1 MAKSFVLTFLKK
13 EKIARDTY
21 SFYFDKSNYDLKFN
35 PGEYIQ
41 MKLEIKNPDSRGS
54 SRYFTIGTSPL
65 DTHLIITTK
74 VIRSSFKK
82 SLLKLEKNKDVRFFG
97 PMGNFVMNRKDKRT
111 KVFLAGGIGMTTFYS
126 MIKFAHQKKDKGKI
140 ILITS
145 FSSPDF
151 YIYKEE
157 LEKISKENPNI
168 NVFYTTSR
176 IDEKIIRK
184 HVDDIFDKSFY
195 VVGSEKMVEDTKNIL
210 LKMKIPEESISLE
223 DFTGY

>member
-54 SRYFTIGTSPL
+54 SRYFTIAAPPL